1 MSSKS
6 GIIGISE
13 RNQPTEIMESAT
25 ENVVGNVIFF
35 CFVYKPNVYD
45 SCLGQ
50 SSRRRL
56 AYVHIWGV
64 YFPGVKIKIFT
75 SLNIYHE
82 S

>member
-35 CFVYKPNVYD
+35 CFVYQRNVYD

-50 SSRRRL
+50 SSCRRL
-56 AYVHIWGV
+56 AYVHICGV
-64 YFPGVKIKIFT
+64 YFLGVKIKIFA
-75 SLNIYHE
+75 SLNMYLE
-82 S
+82 C